1 MSDSVSEAV
10 LKALFVALE
19 AGAPSGVRALRN
31 ATLPGRIPAGGLLI
45 LRDGDP
51 GEPEP
56 TLSPLAYHYQHRAEL
71 EFLVSGEEGGPRD
84 DAFDALKLAVAV
96 AVSADRTL
104 GGLCDW
110 IEAQAPAPQDVS
122 PEGGQPIKAA
132 IVPIILHYSTP
143 DPLL

>member
-19 AGAPSGVRALRN
+19 AGAPLGVRALRN
-31 ATLPGRIPAGGLLI
+31 AALPGRIPAGGLLI

-51 GEPEP
+51 GEPEA

-84 DAFDALKLAVAV
+84 AAFDALKLTVAV